1 MLLLLLP
8 PAHMRRDHL
17 DASNVERFVAF
28 QLRPPHITMSSLG
41 WSTQETG
48 KGMIEGNS
56 GSTPRTPPYTVQHK
70 RILAKHS
77 GAGRTCAE
85 CTNRIQ
91 AAPAA
96 PLAQKLG
103 GEQTRTKRETLRKR
117 KRGAGGRRTR
127 RHGRSYSAIDRLIKH
142 RIAQSRLSRAKRKK
156 ERKKKAISTCVVFM
170 CACAVLVLR
179 LRRSTCLSSCLAQM
193 GRVPLFFASTHAH
206 R

>member
-1 MLLLLLP
+1 
-8 PAHMRRDHL
+8 
-17 DASNVERFVAF
+17 
-28 QLRPPHITMSSLG
+28 
-41 WSTQETG
+41 
-48 KGMIEGNS
+48 MIEGNS

-96 PLAQKLG
+96 PLAHKLG
-103 GEQTRTKRETLRKR
+103 GEQMRMKRETLRKR

-156 ERKKKAISTCVVFM
+156 ERKSYIHLCCVNV
-170 CACAVLVLR
+170 CVRGACA
-179 LRRSTCLSSCLAQM
+179 STAPQHM
-193 GRVPLFFASTHAH
+193 PLFLPCSDGTCSSFLASAHAH

>member
-1 MLLLLLP
+1 
-8 PAHMRRDHL
+8 
-17 DASNVERFVAF
+17 
-28 QLRPPHITMSSLG
+28 MSSLG

-96 PLAQKLG
+96 PLAHKLG
-103 GEQTRTKRETLRKR
+103 GEQMRMKRETLRKR

-156 ERKKKAISTCVVFM
+156 ERKSYIHLCCVNV
-170 CACAVLVLR
+170 CVRGACA
-179 LRRSTCLSSCLAQM
+179 STAPQHM
-193 GRVPLFFASTHAH
+193 PLFLPCSDGTCSSFLASAHAH